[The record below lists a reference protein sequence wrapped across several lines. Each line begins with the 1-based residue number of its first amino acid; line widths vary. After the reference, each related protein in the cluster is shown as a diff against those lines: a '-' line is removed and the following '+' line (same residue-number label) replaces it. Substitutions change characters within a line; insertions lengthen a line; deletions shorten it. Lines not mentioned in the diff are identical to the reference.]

1 MPRAASAGYG
11 TQMNDGSIDA
21 NGVRLDKWLW
31 AARLFKTRS
40 LAKEAIESGHV
51 RYDGERCKVSKSVRA
66 GARLAVR
73 RGADEIELVVEGLS
87 DQRRGAPEAQRL
99 YRETPQS
106 IARREDARLQRT
118 LAQGLVSHERPSK
131 QQRRELLRFKYG
143 PSSKPD

>member
-1 MPRAASAGYG
+1 MSESA
-11 TQMNDGSIDA
+11 TSITE
-21 NGVRLDKWLW
+21 VRLDKWLW

-40 LAKEAIESGHV
+40 LAKDAIESGHV

-73 RGADEIELVVEGLS
+73 RGSDEIELIVEGLS

-99 YRETPQS
+99 YSETAQS
-106 IARREDARLQRT
+106 LARREDARLQHK

-131 QQRRELLRFKYG
+131 QQRRELLRFKQRTPFESG
-143 PSSKPD
+143 